1 MSLPYVNDKSEI
13 VARKIKN
20 IVKEHF
26 QKIHLRIAFKAPAEL
41 GDHFPFKDKV
51 NDPSKLSGVVYHLK
65 CKNCPDSYIGMTTR
79 ACSIRMDEHKKDNKS
94 HVFQHNVLE
103 GHEIDF
109 DNVQIIDRAN
119 TELKLQ
125 YKEMLYIRKL
135 APTLNKQLNSELF
148 TLIIRNVQLENSITR
163 DIQKYVKNKKP
174 YTKT

>member
-1 MSLPYVNDKSEI
+1 MQN
-13 VARKIKN
+13 
-20 IVKEHF
+20 F
-26 QKIHLRIAFKAPAEL
+26 
-41 GDHFPFKDKV
+41 
-51 NDPSKLSGVVYHLK
+51 
-65 CKNCPDSYIGMTTR
+65 TTCT
-79 ACSIRMDEHKKDNKS
+79 CSTRMEEHKKDNKS
-94 HVFQHNVLE
+94 HFFQHNVLE

-109 DNVQIIDRAN
+109 DNVQILDRAN